1 MLYLVVGIVM
11 AESVVDMT
19 NDGGVTL
26 PAIDPDQQVRELE
39 N

>member
-1 MLYLVVGIVM
+1 M

-19 NDGGVTL
+19 NDGGVAL

-39 N
+39 I